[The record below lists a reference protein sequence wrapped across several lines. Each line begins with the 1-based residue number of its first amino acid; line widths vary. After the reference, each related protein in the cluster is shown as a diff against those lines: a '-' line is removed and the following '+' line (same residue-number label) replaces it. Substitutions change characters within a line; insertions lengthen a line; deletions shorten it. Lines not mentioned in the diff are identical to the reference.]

1 MLWSKSIRHDG
12 KLFSICQCTE
22 YMYAEYGPKA
32 MLRHVT
38 MLDEVGQTV
47 GSSVLKKTS
56 TELLFKSLCFLDNS
70 IYIIFKKCSG
80 YCKLKVLKN
89 SIIF

>member
-1 MLWSKSIRHDG
+1 MHNNLSKKIDDNMLWSKSIRHDG

-38 MLDEVGQTV
+38 MLDEVG
-47 GSSVLKKTS
+47 
-56 TELLFKSLCFLDNS
+56 
-70 IYIIFKKCSG
+70 
-80 YCKLKVLKN
+80 
-89 SIIF
+89 